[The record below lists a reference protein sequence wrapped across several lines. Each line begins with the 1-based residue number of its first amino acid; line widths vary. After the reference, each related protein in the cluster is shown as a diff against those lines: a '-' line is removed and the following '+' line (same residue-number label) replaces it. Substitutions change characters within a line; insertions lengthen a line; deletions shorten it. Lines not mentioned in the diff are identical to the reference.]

1 MARHKALQHRLA
13 AVDAGYQEMLGE
25 LHARDCTPRHLAR
38 PTAATIYEERQA
50 SSTGHWDDIKFD
62 PRIMRHAR

>member
-1 MARHKALQHRLA
+1 MAKHRKPVRLT
-13 AVDAGYQEMLGE
+13 DYQKMLGE
-25 LHARDCTPRHLAR
+25 LHARNCTPRHLAR

-50 SSTGHWDDIKFD
+50 SSTGHWDEIKFD